1 MKRLYYSSFFQYIG
15 RNFGTNIVKQFKIWI
30 DRHRSIVKMKQ
41 RIIFLK
47 NCIKHKIIPTH
58 LNRFNGYEL
67 NLQGSK
73 SRSAYTNIHNKFV
86 FSMLRNE
93 VNDLYFHTK
102 RLTSNIYKVVR
113 FLFDRVP
120 IYICN
125 KFFRTQAY
133 TLHKL
138 WNFEYRRLV
147 NKFNWLREKSK
158 FRLLREIRPIEYVYK
173 LANNNN
179 NNNIM
184 SNNGT
189 FGSKPKD
196 IKFLTISAHQRNV
209 GNSHSRD
216 YSNKVSLTPFP
227 FKNPSPSPLI
237 LHNKWF
243 VNQSSSPIPSKVQ
256 GLLQLGGNFCLPV
269 LNLVKTKIEFIKN
282 FEYNSNRLPADV
294 QLPIL
299 RQSHSLMSR
308 VANFSQKWTHLDV
321 ELSIAL
327 RETKKFLQTNKNV
340 IFTRADKGNVTVAL
354 NKDEYREKMRFLLDD
369 IETYDR
375 VGKDPTKKII
385 GDLHKLL
392 INWKRNK
399 FISID
404 IYRRLNCTDGIL
416 PRAYGLPKIHKP
428 DCPLRVIVSSI
439 GSPLHPLAKFLQK
452 IIEKSLPKS
461 SSHIKNS
468 FDLVNEL
475 SGNYFDNKFT
485 LVSLDVI
492 SLFTNVP
499 LDLAMSGVDSRW
511 PHIEKHCNLPKNEFL
526 TAISF
531 ILHSTYFTF
540 DGLYYKQTFGV
551 PMGSPLSPIIADI
564 TLQDLER
571 KALSSI
577 PFNPPFYFRYVD
589 DIVMAAPSHFCI
601 TLLEVF
607 NSFHERLQF
616 TLEEGV
622 DNKINFLDVTI
633 LIKDNLI
640 YFDWF
645 HKPTFSGRFLNFES
659 HHPLCHKIGTAI
671 GLFDRAFLLSHPDFH
686 QKNLEFVID
695 CLLDNGYPLSFLFDV
710 LRDRLLSL
718 FTKFGKSR
726 EIKNNPE
733 NDSTPYFCI
742 PFVKSISENL
752 KNSLKKHNVKVAYSG
767 INNLQNFI
775 HPQKDRL
782 SNKDKMNVV
791 YKINCRDCDASYV
804 GQTGRKLSTRLAEH
818 RNHINRNT
826 SQSSVITDHR
836 LSNHEFEWDE
846 VVVLDNEKVLGKRL
860 ISEMIFIHRQSNS
873 LNKQQD
879 TENLNNAYR
888 QIIDGMPLI

>member
-1 MKRLYYSSFFQYIG
+1 
-15 RNFGTNIVKQFKIWI
+15 
-30 DRHRSIVKMKQ
+30 
-41 RIIFLK
+41 
-47 NCIKHKIIPTH
+47 
-58 LNRFNGYEL
+58 
-67 NLQGSK
+67 
-73 SRSAYTNIHNKFV
+73 
-86 FSMLRNE
+86 
-93 VNDLYFHTK
+93 
-102 RLTSNIYKVVR
+102 
-113 FLFDRVP
+113 
-120 IYICN
+120 
-125 KFFRTQAY
+125 
-133 TLHKL
+133 
-138 WNFEYRRLV
+138 
-147 NKFNWLREKSK
+147 
-158 FRLLREIRPIEYVYK
+158 
-173 LANNNN
+173 
-179 NNNIM
+179 
-184 SNNGT
+184 
-189 FGSKPKD
+189 
-196 IKFLTISAHQRNV
+196 
-209 GNSHSRD
+209 
-216 YSNKVSLTPFP
+216 
-227 FKNPSPSPLI
+227 
-237 LHNKWF
+237 
-243 VNQSSSPIPSKVQ
+243 
-256 GLLQLGGNFCLPV
+256 
-269 LNLVKTKIEFIKN
+269 
-282 FEYNSNRLPADV
+282 
-294 QLPIL
+294 
-299 RQSHSLMSR
+299 
-308 VANFSQKWTHLDV
+308 
-321 ELSIAL
+321 
-327 RETKKFLQTNKNV
+327 
-340 IFTRADKGNVTVAL
+340 
-354 NKDEYREKMRFLLDD
+354 
-369 IETYDR
+369 
-375 VGKDPTKKII
+375 
-385 GDLHKLL
+385 
-392 INWKRNK
+392 
-399 FISID
+399 
-404 IYRRLNCTDGIL
+404 
-416 PRAYGLPKIHKP
+416 
-428 DCPLRVIVSSI
+428 
-439 GSPLHPLAKFLQK
+439 
-452 IIEKSLPKS
+452 
-461 SSHIKNS
+461 
-468 FDLVNEL
+468 
-475 SGNYFDNKFT
+475 
-485 LVSLDVI
+485 
-492 SLFTNVP
+492 
-499 LDLAMSGVDSRW
+499 MSGVDSRW

-686 QKNLEFVID
+686 QKNLE
-695 CLLDNGYPLSFLFDV
+695 
-710 LRDRLLSL
+710 
-718 FTKFGKSR
+718 
-726 EIKNNPE
+726 
-733 NDSTPYFCI
+733 
-742 PFVKSISENL
+742 
-752 KNSLKKHNVKVAYSG
+752 
-767 INNLQNFI
+767 NFI

-782 SNKDKMNVV
+782 SNKDKMDVV

-836 LSNHEFEWDE
+836 LSNHEFDWDE